1 MRANESLSELR
12 AAAVH
17 WIDSDKRVSAP
28 AGEIFAYRI
37 TTYRAPI
44 TRLSEITLDSVHL
57 EDIKAYTYFALSGA
71 AVCSFL
77 LEIWT
82 NDLTRRLLRIDS
94 EKVGYDNAL
103 KTLTEFLSKH

>member
-1 MRANESLSELR
+1 MRANEPLSELR

-17 WIDSDKRVSAP
+17 WVASDKRAE
-28 AGEIFAYRI
+28 AGETFAYRI

-44 TRLSEITLDSVHL
+44 TRLSEITLDGVHL

-82 NDLTRRLLRIDS
+82 NDLSRRLLRIDS
-94 EKVGYDNAL
+94 ERVGYGNAL
-103 KTLTEFLSKH
+103 KALTDYLSKH